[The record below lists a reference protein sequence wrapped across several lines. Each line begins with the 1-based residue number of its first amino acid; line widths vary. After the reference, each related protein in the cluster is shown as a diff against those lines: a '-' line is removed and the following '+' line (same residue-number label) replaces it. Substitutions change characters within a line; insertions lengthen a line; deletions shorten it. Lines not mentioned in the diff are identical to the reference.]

1 MKKFLLTAL
10 AALAIALLTACS
22 GNGQLSYIG
31 DEAARTAALSGAG
44 LSADSVTFT
53 GTKLTNRDGVEYYLV
68 SFTSGANQYQ
78 SQVDALSGVVIQTET
93 QPLSQSAATAASG
106 ATITAED
113 AKAKALAHAGLTADA
128 VTFVTAQ
135 LDRDDGRLVYD
146 VEFYTADYK
155 EYDYEIDAATGDV
168 LSFDFDAD
176 HYAPA
181 ANQPPAAS
189 ASITAED
196 AKAKALAHAGLS
208 ADAVTFVTAQLD
220 RENGRLVYDVEFY
233 TADYKEYDYEIDAT
247 TGEVVSYDYDAEHY
261 AHTTTPAAPAQTPAP
276 AAAAT
281 PAPAAQTPAPAA
293 QAPAQA
299 ATGATISAED
309 AKAKA
314 LAHAGLDAG
323 SVTFVKA
330 RLDWDD
336 GRQVYDVEF
345 YTADY
350 KEYDYEIDAA
360 TGAVVSYD
368 YDAEGYAPPAAT
380 SGTISADDAK
390 AIALAQ
396 VPGASASD
404 IWEFETD
411 RDDGRIQY
419 EGKIVYGGMEYEFEI
434 DGYSGAIR
442 NWEVEP
448 AHH

>member
-233 TADYKEYDYEIDAT
+233 TADYKEYDYEIDAA

-261 AHTTTPAAPAQTPAP
+261 AHTTTPVAP
-276 AAAAT
+276 
-281 PAPAAQTPAPAA
+281 AQTPAPAA

-336 GRQVYDVEF
+336 GRQVYEVEF

-442 NWEVEP
+442 DWEVEP

>member
-276 AAAAT
+276 AA
-281 PAPAAQTPAPAA
+281 

-336 GRQVYDVEF
+336 GRQVYEVEF

>member
-155 EYDYEIDAATGDV
+155 EYDYEIDAATGYV
-168 LSFDFDAD
+168 LSFYFEAD

-276 AAAAT
+276 AA
-281 PAPAAQTPAPAA
+281 

-336 GRQVYDVEF
+336 GRQVYEVEF

>member
-196 AKAKALAHAGLS
+196 AKAKALAHAGL
-208 ADAVTFVTAQLD
+208 
-220 RENGRLVYDVEFY
+220 
-233 TADYKEYDYEIDAT
+233 
-247 TGEVVSYDYDAEHY
+247 
-261 AHTTTPAAPAQTPAP
+261 
-276 AAAAT
+276 
-281 PAPAAQTPAPAA
+281 
-293 QAPAQA
+293 
-299 ATGATISAED
+299 
-309 AKAKA
+309 
-314 LAHAGLDAG
+314 DAG

-336 GRQVYDVEF
+336 GRQVYEVEF

-434 DGYSGAIR
+434 DGYSAPTRNGEGA
-442 NWEVEP
+442 P
-448 AHH
+448 AHP